1 MNQPVTQRGSM
12 VSAGQQDDSH
22 DEEQRRQHNSS
33 NRKRTSSTDHLIE
46 ELAKRIPSTQADLT
60 AVGPKRSKL
69 DILEDVLAWVEA
81 SHGWFA
87 AAGLKPPLLSVDE
100 SMRHRL
106 TGARTSVVR
115 RKKRRDPSPT
125 EAETWLGQA
134 PTEESV
140 ASDDTESCHCWD
152 GRM

>member
-1 MNQPVTQRGSM
+1 MPPFYPRPPRHLRGALHLHPRSRPPLPSPPAATTHLASL
-12 VSAGQQDDSH
+12 SAYSLAPSASWH
-22 DEEQRRQHNSS
+22 
-33 NRKRTSSTDHLIE
+33 HLGT
-46 ELAKRIPSTQADLT
+46 LPAPAPRLPSRA
-60 AVGPKRSKL
+60 
-69 DILEDVLAWVEA
+69 DVLAWVEA

-87 AAGLKPPLLSVDE
+87 AAGVEPPLPSVDE

-115 RKKRRDPSPT
+115 RKQRRDPIPT
-125 EAETWLGQA
+125 EAETWLGQV

-140 ASDDTESCHCWD
+140 ASDDTESCHSCD

>member
-1 MNQPVTQRGSM
+1 MPPFYPRPPRHLRGALPSSPPHLLSTLAPRHPTSPVYPPLPSPLP
-12 VSAGQQDDSH
+12 
-22 DEEQRRQHNSS
+22 
-33 NRKRTSSTDHLIE
+33 HLGT
-46 ELAKRIPSTQADLT
+46 LPAPASRLPSRA
-60 AVGPKRSKL
+60 
-69 DILEDVLAWVEA
+69 DVLAWVEA

-140 ASDDTESCHCWD
+140 ASDDTESCHCLD

>member
-1 MNQPVTQRGSM
+1 MPPFFPPPPSHLRGALH
-12 VSAGQQDDSH
+12 VH
-22 DEEQRRQHNSS
+22 PLP
-33 NRKRTSSTDHLIE
+33 TSST
-46 ELAKRIPSTQADLT
+46 LAPGRHPTSPLYPPIPSPVPHLGTLPAPAPRLPSR
-60 AVGPKRSKL
+60 A
-69 DILEDVLAWVEA
+69 DVLAWVEA

-87 AAGLKPPLLSVDE
+87 AAGDEPPLPSVDE

-115 RKKRRDPSPT
+115 RKQRRDPIPT
-125 EAETWLGQA
+125 ETETWLGQA

-140 ASDDTESCHCWD
+140 ASDDTESCHSCD